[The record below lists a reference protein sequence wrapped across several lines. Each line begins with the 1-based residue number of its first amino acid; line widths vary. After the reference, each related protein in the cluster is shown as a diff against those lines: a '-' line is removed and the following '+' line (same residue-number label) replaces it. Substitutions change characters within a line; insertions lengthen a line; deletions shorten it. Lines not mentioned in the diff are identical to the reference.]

1 MICVYLWLFQA
12 YLFLYSKV
20 SMATF
25 NGRNQFEKTF
35 DIQTFKKSFLI
46 YCQRKKSNTTSR
58 LYPCPSLPLN
68 AYLFIYLSSLIY
80 DRGVIHRQKHIE
92 RVRQIDRKTE
102 T

>member
-12 YLFLYSKV
+12 FLFLYSKV

-58 LYPCPSLPLN
+58 LYIHVPLF
-68 AYLFIYLSSLIY
+68 LSMHIYLYIY
-80 DRGVIHRQKHIE
+80 HLKFMIE
-92 RVRQIDRKTE
+92 G
-102 T
+102 